1 MRGRLVEEISF
12 PSNGFLPTAS
22 AAGSN
27 AVWLESQE
35 RATGGD
41 RWSFLAW
48 DPQRVLEWT
57 PRGGWIS
64 RRGSSARELVRDP
77 WRGLEQAIAFEPAG
91 HEEEQARGDLPP
103 FRGGAVGYFAYELAT
118 TTERLPALELRD
130 PAVPMARW
138 AMADVVFALDHQM
151 QRAFV
156 CSSGRPEHGRD
167 AGRRAHERLESA
179 RAWWRDALVRE
190 SAHAERPGA
199 HPATGRPAILGDL
212 PPLAER
218 FEASLDRAEY
228 GRRFARLHDYL
239 VAGDLY
245 QANLTVSFSAGR
257 ELEPAALFRALR
269 ETSPAPR
276 AALLAGEAFS
286 VVSASPE
293 LFLARRGRRLVTRP
307 IKGTRRRGR
316 DVAQDEALARE
327 LVASPKDMA
336 EHVMIVDVHRND
348 LGRVSRFGSVRVPA
362 PWALESFATVHHL
375 TSTIVSEE
383 EPGLPPL
390 ESVRAAFPAG
400 SITGAPKVRAMEV
413 LAELE
418 PHARG
423 VYTGAVGWIG
433 DDGDFDLSVAIRTA
447 TLRDDRVTFPAG
459 GGIVLDSD
467 VDAEYREAWEKA
479 RGLWA
484 AIETAAS
491 AHARH
496 A

>member
-1 MRGRLVEEISF
+1 MRGRLIEEIAF
-12 PSNGFLPTAS
+12 PADGFLPTAS
-22 AAGSN
+22 AGGAN
-27 AVWLESQE
+27 AAWLESQE
-35 RATGGD
+35 RDTGGD

-57 PRGGWIS
+57 PRRGWSS
-64 RRGSSARELVRDP
+64 RRGASARELVRDP
-77 WRGLEQAIAFEPAG
+77 WRGLEQALAVDAGPEPAANG
-91 HEEEQARGDLPP
+91 APP
-103 FRGGAVGYFAYELAT
+103 FRGGAVGYFAYELAI
-118 TTERLPALELRD
+118 TTEHLPALESRD
-130 PAVPMARW
+130 PAVPLARW
-138 AMADVVFALDHQM
+138 AIADVVFALDHEAR
-151 QRAFV
+151 RAFV
-156 CSSGRPEHGRD
+156 CSSGRPEHGR
-167 AGRRAHERLESA
+167 AAERRARERLDSA
-179 RAWWRDALVRE
+179 RAWWRDALARE
-190 SAHAERPGA
+190 STQAARRSARPA
-199 HPATGRPAILGDL
+199 MGRPAPLGDL
-212 PPLAER
+212 PPLAEK

-245 QANLTVSFSAGR
+245 QANLTVSFSAER
-257 ELEPAALFRALR
+257 DLEPAALLRALR
-269 ETSPAPR
+269 DKNPAPR
-276 AALLAGEAFS
+276 AALLAGEEFS

-293 LFLARRGRRLVTRP
+293 LFLARRGRHLITRP

-316 DVAQDEALARE
+316 DVVEDEALARE
-327 LVASPKDMA
+327 LVASAKDHA

-348 LGRVSRFGSVRVPA
+348 LGRVSRFGTVKVSE

-375 TSTIVSEE
+375 TSTVVAEE
-383 EPGLPPL
+383 DGGLPPL
-390 ESVRAAFPAG
+390 EAIRAAFPAG

-447 TLRDDRVTFPAG
+447 TLREDRVTFPAG

-484 AIETAAS
+484 AIES
-491 AHARH
+491 AVSAPARH

>member
-1 MRGRLVEEISF
+1 MRARLLEEIAF
-12 PSNGFLPTAS
+12 PSHGFLPTAS
-22 AAGSN
+22 SAGPDAA
-27 AVWLESQE
+27 WLESQE

-57 PRGGWIS
+57 PRGGWAS
-64 RRGSSARELVRDP
+64 RRGASARELPRDP
-77 WRGLEQAIAFEPAG
+77 WRGLEQALAVDPAERRPEG
-91 HEEEQARGDLPP
+91 APP

-118 TTERLPALELRD
+118 TLEHLPALESRD
-130 PAVPMARW
+130 PGVPLARW
-138 AMADVVFALDHQM
+138 AFADVVFALDHGAR
-151 QRAFV
+151 RAFV
-156 CSSGRPEHGRD
+156 SSSGRPEGGK
-167 AGRRAHERLESA
+167 AAERRAHERLESA
-179 RAWWRDALVRE
+179 RAWWHDALQRE
-190 SAHAERPGA
+190 TAR
-199 HPATGRPAILGDL
+199 PATGRPAKLGDL

-245 QANLTVSFSAGR
+245 QANLTVSFAAQR
-257 ELEPAALFRALR
+257 DLEAVALFRALR
-269 ETSPAPR
+269 ETNPAPR

-286 VVSASPE
+286 VISASPE
-293 LFLARRGRRLVTRP
+293 LFLSRRARRLVTRP

-316 DVAQDEALARE
+316 DLVEDEALARE
-327 LVASPKDMA
+327 LVASAKDRA

-348 LGRVSRFGSVRVPA
+348 LGRVSRFGSVQVA
-362 PWALESFATVHHL
+362 SPWALESFATVHHL
-375 TSTIVSEE
+375 TSTVVSDEDD
-383 EPGLPPL
+383 GLRPL
-390 ESVRAAFPAG
+390 EAVRAAFPAG

-423 VYTGAVGWIG
+423 VYTGAVGWLG

-447 TLRDDRVTFPAG
+447 TLRDDRVVFPAG

-467 VDAEYREAWEKA
+467 VDAEYREVWEKA

-484 AIETAAS
+484 AIESAAA